1 MLSLV
6 DDSSWEL
13 SSTRAANTFFFMH
26 SHSPSAV
33 PGLVR
38 AFAADALAVRVYEQ
52 QADLALDAAKQAQAC
67 LLDVINR
74 NGSAAVILATG
85 NSQLQFLDALVP
97 LGGVDWS
104 RVTLFHMD
112 EYLGISDHH
121 GASFRRYMRER
132 VEARVKP
139 RAFHYLAGDALLP
152 LSECERYSRLLTVQP
167 IDLCCL
173 GIGENGHIAFND
185 PPVADF
191 LDPHKVKLV
200 KLDESCRLQQVGEG
214 HFPNL
219 DAVPQYAFTLTI
231 PMLCSARK
239 MLCIVPERRK
249 AQAVHDSLKG
259 PIGTAC
265 PVATL
270 LWKILIFR
278 YKSFWMQ
285 LLWTYIYRPKKT
297 ERYYDLVVLW
307 RLKLLMNDQEINGI
321 YFHLVKK
328 LSLESIVR

>member
-1 MLSLV
+1 
-6 DDSSWEL
+6 
-13 SSTRAANTFFFMH
+13 MH

-38 AFAADALAVRVYEQ
+38 AFTADALAVRVYEQ

-85 NSQLQFLDALVP
+85 NSQLQFLDVLVK

-112 EYLGISDHH
+112 EYLGISDQH

-152 LSECERYSRLLTVQP
+152 LSECERYSRLLAAQP

-191 LDPHKVKLV
+191 SDPHKVKLV
-200 KLDESCRLQQVGEG
+200 KLDEACRLQQVGEG

-265 PVATL
+265 PGSFLRRQSHCTL
-270 LWKILIFR
+270 FLDAESASLI
-278 YKSFWMQ
+278 
-285 LLWTYIYRPKKT
+285 
-297 ERYYDLVVLW
+297 
-307 RLKLLMNDQEINGI
+307 
-321 YFHLVKK
+321 
-328 LSLESIVR
+328 